1 MLRRKNSRRMCLN
14 ESHGLRTR
22 KAKKYTRLI
31 KESGDFGLDAKEGI
45 SNSEVSEVAQNF
57 LNSCDLEFTD
67 DRVICDPY
75 KAIIFDPN
83 TQTFSVMDEEDA
95 QGDDIICLTSSDLA
109 ASIDDGKI
117 WDDASI
123 CDKIVDEIYNAL
135 YNELGPDYDFSDPR
149 DIPDDVETEEI
160 DAEIDDIEP
169 DYDDDELDYEDGD
182 IDEIVIAPLSG
193 SHDHLSTKDDDELN
207 YEGGDIDIEK
217 IVSAPLSDNHDHLS
231 TKTGDYMRLESVRIS
246 NRKKMLRESK
256 DCEYFALKQAR
267 GVKKLW

>member
-1 MLRRKNSRRMCLN
+1 MCLN

-67 DRVICDPY
+67 DRVVCDPY
-75 KAIIFDPN
+75 MAIIFDPN
-83 TQTFSVMDEEDA
+83 TQTFSVMNEQDA

-160 DAEIDDIEP
+160 DAEIDDDP
-169 DYDDDELDYEDGD
+169 YYEDGD
-182 IDEIVIAPLSG
+182 IDIEEIDGETDDIEEIASAPLSG
-193 SHDHLSTKDDDELN
+193 GHEHLSTKDDDFMML
-207 YEGGDIDIEK
+207 D
-217 IVSAPLSDNHDHLS
+217 
-231 TKTGDYMRLESVRIS
+231 SVRIR